1 MVSRAPETNEV
12 PFPLSY
18 VIVAVMSILAAWMVS
33 VLIGLLIPTWRS
45 GAYLLGAAAAVFA
58 GVLFREAI
66 ARERPNAELLAALR
80 ARELILLV
88 GLSIPAALILRYLPW
103 HPLQLVDM
111 LLNIWF
117 DPQDYVDGRDLVTIL
132 LLLGAWAY
140 PLRPLDTLEKLAV
153 QPSDLPPPKPKSL
166 YEDSTA
172 VRYGLPDLTLLHRKL
187 SGWALTTLTI
197 LIIALGI
204 FWHSMTTAMHALT
217 GAAIIAYA
225 AGAFILLAL
234 GNYQL
239 RRSRWLIE
247 GVEAEGETEEQWA
260 ALGGVTSG
268 LLAVAAVIV
277 PAALLLLVVRAVLS
291 ALLFLLLR
299 FMALFKMP
307 APQGLGGSVRAPV
320 LPQLPFVPPPPA
332 PSPSHGNGDV
342 PDWLIAVLAGFAFF
356 IVGLLVLFLAQRWR
370 QGRGGPR
377 MQWLK
382 WFKALGVL
390 LELFSSL
397 TLSIRRWLANLRAS
411 VAQLVEQLSRVP
423 KTVAAKARGPRGS
436 AGGTGAEQVRYWY
449 GQMVRAGNRSGLI
462 RRAGQTPIE
471 YRAAI
476 REQVVE
482 AHQALDELTTAYVE
496 ARYSGREV
504 PLERGAQAQQ
514 HFRHVRQAM
523 TGWVRRLRRREG
535 ERGPTA

>member
-1 MVSRAPETNEV
+1 MASRVQQTNET

-18 VIVAVMSILAAWMVS
+18 IVVAVMSVLAAWMVS
-33 VLIGLLIPTWRS
+33 VLISLLIPTWRG
-45 GAYLLGAAAAVFA
+45 GAFLLGAAAAVIA

-80 ARELILLV
+80 AREMMLLV

-140 PLRPLDTLEKLAV
+140 PLRPLDTLEKLSI
-153 QPSDLPPPKPKSL
+153 QPSDLPPRKPKSL
-166 YEDSTA
+166 YEDSTS

-197 LIIALGI
+197 LIIALAV
-204 FWHSMTTAMHALT
+204 FWRSMTTATHVLT
-217 GAAIIAYA
+217 GAAIILYA
-225 AGAFILLAL
+225 ACAFTLLAL
-234 GNYQL
+234 GNFQL

-260 ALGGVTSG
+260 ALGAATSG
-268 LLAVAAVIV
+268 LLAIAAVVV
-277 PAALLLLVVRAVLS
+277 PAAALLLVVRAVL
-291 ALLFLLLR
+291 AGLLFLLLR

-332 PSPSHGNGDV
+332 PSPSHGNGQV
-342 PDWLIAVLAGFAFF
+342 PDWLIAVLAALAFF
-356 IVGLLVLFLAQRWR
+356 VVGLLVLFLAQRWR
-370 QGRGGPR
+370 RGRGGPR
-377 MQWLK
+377 LQWLK
-382 WFKALGVL
+382 WFKALGIL

-397 TLSIRRWLANLRAS
+397 TLTLRRWLAGLRAT

-423 KTVAAKARGPRGS
+423 KTVATKARGPRGT

-449 GQMVRAGNRSGLI
+449 GQMVRAGNRSGLV
-462 RRAGQTPIE
+462 RRAGQTPVE

-482 AHQALDELTTAYVE
+482 AHQSLDDLTAAYVE
-496 ARYSGREV
+496 ARYSGRDV
-504 PLERGAQAQQ
+504 PLERGEQAQQ

-523 TGWVRRLRRREG
+523 TGWMRRLRRQRDG
-535 ERGPTA
+535 NAA